1 MDHFLT
7 FTVLRSYAIDRQGEI
22 LNRLPYEIIL
32 SWKLTKL
39 FVEDLHCPAASEV
52 NPLIVRSPSET
63 FLFWKHLRL
72 AYLLLLIQPK
82 CYIYKDEWIKT
93 LMPDL
98 PYVTWY
104 KMKASSRYLST
115 TAVSK
120 KKSHKIFQAWN
131 KKLIKMMRNQTGS
144 KVSK

>member
-32 SWKLTKL
+32 SSKLTKL

-52 NPLIVRSPSET
+52 NPLMVRSPSET
-63 FLFWKHLRL
+63 FHFWKHLRL

-82 CYIYKDEWIKT
+82 CYCYKDEWIKN
-93 LMPDL
+93 PDL

-104 KMKASSRYLST
+104 KMKASRYLTT

-120 KKSHKIFQAWN
+120 KKSHKIFQPWS